1 MSLAFIL
8 LQATGITEV
17 GEAASAATSTSAH
30 QSIPVFS
37 LILKGGFVMLPI
49 FILLVITLYVFFQKY
64 LMINNA
70 GKLPENFISKL
81 NQLILNGQVS
91 EAKIHVGNAETPIAK
106 VLAKGVS
113 RLGKPIKDIEA
124 SMENTAK
131 IEIGKLEKNVGILG
145 IVSGIAPMFGFIGT
159 IIGVISIFYDISLQG
174 EISIGGVAD
183 GLYQKMVT
191 SASGLVVGIIS
202 HLGHHIIN
210 LKLDSVIRKIEVTS
224 IEFID
229 LLQENK

>member
-1 MSLAFIL
+1 MNLGFIF
-8 LQATGITEV
+8 LQINEV
-17 GEAASAATSTSAH
+17 SQAGASAVTETTN

-49 FILLVITLYVFFQKY
+49 FLFLVLDLFVMFHKF

-70 GKLPENFISKL
+70 AKLPENFVSKL
-81 NQLILNGQVS
+81 NQLILAGQIS
-91 EAKIHVGNAETPIAK
+91 EAKIHASSVDSPLGK
-106 VLAKGVS
+106 MLAKGVA
-113 RLGKPIKDIEA
+113 RLGRPIKDIESA
-124 SMENTAK
+124 MENTAK
-131 IEIGKLEKNVGILG
+131 VEIGKLEKNMGVLG

-191 SASGLVVGIIS
+191 SAAGLVVGIIS
-202 HLGHHIIN
+202 HVGYHVVN
-210 LKLDSVIRKIEVTS
+210 LRLEAVIHKMEAS
-224 IEFID
+224 AIEFID
-229 LLQENK
+229 LIQDSK

>member
-1 MSLAFIL
+1 MLSAFIF
-8 LQATGITEV
+8 LQANGINEV
-17 GEAASAATSTSAH
+17 GATAAATTAH

-49 FILLVITLYVFFQKY
+49 FLLLVLALFIMIQKY
-64 LMINNA
+64 LMINSA
-70 GKLPENFISKL
+70 SKLPEGFVSKL
-81 NQLILNGQVS
+81 NQLILNGQIS
-91 EAKIHVGNAETPIAK
+91 EAKVHSTSTNTPLAK

-113 RLGKPIKDIEA
+113 RMGRPIKDIET

-131 IEIGKLEKNVGILG
+131 IEVGKLEKNMGILG

-191 SASGLVVGIIS
+191 SAAGLVVGIVA
-202 HLGHHIIN
+202 HVGYHVVN
-210 LKLDSVIRKIEVTS
+210 LRLESVIHKMESTA

-229 LLQENK
+229 LLQDSK